1 MKSIKPDFLN
11 DQGNKNKTFGLRGWA
26 ADLTKGKTQENKR
39 TKIKNAC
46 CGRKQQTLRKESL
59 KGRKGFP
66 HRARGEKAL

>member
-1 MKSIKPDFLN
+1 LAPQDGVTN
-11 DQGNKNKTFGLRGWA
+11 DKKEDSRE
-26 ADLTKGKTQENKR
+26 KNKR